1 MIISQ
6 FEYKSNGTKIVDG
19 PASLNTDT
27 TSITTRGD
35 DVWPT
40 PIQYNRL
47 ITEWTVEVA
56 DLTGTATPGQT
67 ACTIDDDDSL
77 RSLLL
82 THRSGVDM
90 AQECSYPTEE
100 MPRC

>member
-1 MIISQ
+1 MTISQ

-19 PASLNTDT
+19 PSSLNTDT

-35 DVWPT
+35 DVWPA

-47 ITEWTVEVA
+47 ITEWTVEVTN
-56 DLTGTATPGQT
+56 LTSTATPGQT
-67 ACTIDDDDSL
+67 ACTIDDGDSWSAV
-77 RSLLL
+77 R
-82 THRSGVDM
+82 M

-100 MPRC
+100 MPRR